1 MMRSVLRALAVLA
14 VAAGSAAAQTYP
26 TKPIHMEVAFP
37 PGGPTDI
44 IARLLSAK
52 LAASLGQPVVV
63 ENRVG
68 ASGNLATA
76 EVAKA
81 APDGYTWLIHSSAY
95 AVNPT
100 LFSNAGYD
108 PLKDLTAVAVVA
120 QQANIILVNAS
131 FPAKTLE
138 ELKSAMQNGKLAFAS
153 PGAGTTPHLTAENL
167 FHVHWKADATH
178 VPFKGAGP
186 AVAGLLAG
194 EPPIGCMAGSGPM
207 ANIKTGKLRALAVS
221 SSHRLP
227 QLPGV
232 PTLDELG
239 YPGMEDYTWV
249 GLFVPAATPREIT
262 QRLNDAVLK
271 ALQAPDV
278 RARLDAL
285 AFESTAKPLPET
297 AAYVR
302 SEVAKWAK
310 VVRETGAK
318 VE

>member
-1 MMRSVLRALAVLA
+1 MTRRLFIILALALSFA
-14 VAAGSAAAQTYP
+14 VQAQDYP
-26 TKPIHMEVAFP
+26 NKPVHMLVAFP

-44 IARLLSAK
+44 MARLVGTQLSE
-52 LAASLGQPVVV
+52 SLGQPVVV

-68 ASGNLATA
+68 ASGNLATQ

-81 APDGYTWLIHSSAY
+81 APDGYTMLIHSSAY

-108 PLKDLTAVAVVA
+108 PSKDLIPVSVMA

-131 FPAKTLE
+131 FPAKTLDD
-138 ELKSAMQNGKLAFAS
+138 LKRAMQKGKLAFAS
-153 PGAGTTPHLTAENL
+153 PGTGTTPHLTAENL
-167 FHVHWKADATH
+167 FHVHWKTDATH

-186 AVAGLLAG
+186 AVTGILSG
-194 EPPIGCMAGSGPM
+194 QPPIGCMAGSGPM
-207 ANIKTGKLRALAVS
+207 ANIKSGKFRALAVS
-221 SSHRLP
+221 SAKRLE
-227 QLPGV
+227 QLPDV

-249 GLFVPAATPREIT
+249 GLFVPAGTPRAIAEK
-262 QRLNDAVLK
+262 LNAAVLK
-271 ALQAPDV
+271 AMQDPEMKK
-278 RARLDAL
+278 RLDAL
-285 AFESTAKPLPET
+285 AFEVTAKPLAET

-302 SEVAKWAK
+302 AEVQKWAK

-318 VE
+318 VD

>member
-1 MMRSVLRALAVLA
+1 MRRVFALLCAFA
-14 VAAGSAAAQTYP
+14 STVAFAQTYP
-26 TKPIHMEVAFP
+26 DKPVHMLVAFP

-44 IARLLSAK
+44 MARLVGTQLSA
-52 LAASLGQPVVV
+52 ALGQPVVV

-68 ASGNLATA
+68 ASGNLATQ

-81 APDGYTWLIHSSAY
+81 PPDGYTLLIHSSAY

-108 PLKDLTAVAVVA
+108 PAKDLTAVSVMA

-131 FPAKTLE
+131 YPAKTLAD
-138 ELKSAMQNGKLAFAS
+138 LKREMQKGKTAFAS
-153 PGAGTTPHLTAENL
+153 PGTGTTPHLTAENL

-186 AVAGLLAG
+186 AVTGLLSG
-194 EPPIGCMAGSGPM
+194 QPPIGCMAGSGPM
-207 ANIKTGKLRALAVS
+207 ASIKAGKLRALAVS
-221 SSHRLP
+221 SAKRLEQMP
-227 QLPGV
+227 DV

-249 GLFVPAATPREIT
+249 GLFVPAGTPNAIVEK
-262 QRLNDAVLK
+262 LNGAVLK
-271 ALQAPDV
+271 AMQDPEMKK
-278 RARLDAL
+278 RLDAL
-285 AFESTAKPLPET
+285 AFEITAQPLAPT
-297 AAYVR
+297 AQYVR
-302 SEVAKWAK
+302 SEVQKWAK

-318 VE
+318 VD

>member
-1 MMRSVLRALAVLA
+1 MRRVFAALLCAFASTLA
-14 VAAGSAAAQTYP
+14 FAQSYP
-26 TKPIHMEVAFP
+26 DKPIHMLVAFP

-44 IARLLSAK
+44 MARLVGTQLS
-52 LAASLGQPVVV
+52 ASLGQPVVV

-68 ASGNLATA
+68 ASGNLATQ

-81 APDGYTWLIHSSAY
+81 APDGYTMLIHSSAY

-108 PLKDLTAVAVVA
+108 PAKDLTAVSVMA

-131 FPAKTLE
+131 YPAKTLAD
-138 ELKSAMQNGKLAFAS
+138 LKREMQKGKTAFAS
-153 PGAGTTPHLTAENL
+153 PGTGTTPHLTAENL
-167 FHVHWKADATH
+167 FHIHWKADATH

-186 AVAGLLAG
+186 AVTGLLSG
-194 EPPIGCMAGSGPM
+194 QPPIGCMAGSGPM
-207 ANIKTGKLRALAVS
+207 ASIKSGKLRALAVS
-221 SSHRLP
+221 SAKRLE
-227 QLPGV
+227 QLPDV

-249 GLFVPAATPREIT
+249 GLFVPAGTPNAIVEK
-262 QRLNDAVLK
+262 LNAAVLK
-271 ALQAPDV
+271 VMQDPDMKK
-278 RARLDAL
+278 RLDTL
-285 AFESTAKPLPET
+285 AFEVTAQPLAPT

-302 SEVAKWAK
+302 AEVEKWAK

-318 VE
+318 VD